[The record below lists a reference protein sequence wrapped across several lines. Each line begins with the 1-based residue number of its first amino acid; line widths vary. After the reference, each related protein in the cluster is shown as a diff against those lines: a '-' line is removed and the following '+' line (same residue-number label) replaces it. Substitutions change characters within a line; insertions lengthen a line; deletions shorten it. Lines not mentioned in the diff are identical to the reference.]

1 MVNFGAY
8 EDPNSRALV
17 RARGRVLGRASAA
30 YRYSLANE
38 LEGRAGPLLK
48 ADRLKFE
55 RLRSALGQ
63 RREQRGV
70 PLRQSYRDDT
80 QKEDLTKHGK
90 PDRFAGIPASRR
102 ATSTW
107 KNRPPHPMLAVKT
120 H

>member
-1 MVNFGAY
+1 MLLRGPTARS
-8 EDPNSRALV
+8 DRAIRTRYHRVGCCSPRTLA
-17 RARGRVLGRASAA
+17 RARGCVLGRASAA

-90 PDRFAGIPASRR
+90 PDRFAGIS
-102 ATSTW
+102 W
-107 KNRPPHPMLAVKT
+107 
-120 H
+120 